1 MPPKRRTEKRRM
13 DPAAELAAW
22 SMVFQS
28 GWDYFGDLSRLGVPM
43 DEHNHRPDREAAE
56 AAWHRL
62 GARFL
67 EEATDPVLGTP
78 WAVSEFGDPGYAR

>member
-22 SMVFQS
+22 SMTFAC
-28 GWDYFGDLSRLGVPM
+28 GRDYFNDLPRIGVPM
-43 DEHNHRPDREAAE
+43 ESHRPERAAAE
-56 AAWHRL
+56 DAWRRL

-67 EEATDPVLGTP
+67 SEPQDPHLMP
-78 WAVSEFGDPGYAR
+78 AWALKEFGEPHAR